1 MKTRITELFG
11 IKYPILLAGMN
22 WATTPKLVAAVSNA
36 GGLGMLG
43 AAAYSKE
50 GLEKAIAEIRE
61 LTDKPFAVNLTLL
74 LPGAKGLI
82 QTVLDGKVPVI
93 NLALGRIKDIVD
105 ATHGYGGKILA
116 TVAMVRHALY
126 YERDGA
132 DALSVTGYEA
142 AAHSADVGGLVLI
155 PAIASKVKIPI
166 VAAGGFSDGRGLVA
180 ALALG
185 AEGISLGTRFAL
197 TTESTAHEVF
207 KQKCLEATEEDT
219 ILSDRFDGVNCR
231 VLKTKR
237 AEALARRRFP
247 GVDAISSSL
256 RFKRELNLSW
266 WEVIKG
272 GIRTAR
278 AEEVRLTDLPILSA
292 GLAEMQRAIEDGDE
306 ATGLFLAGQACGGI
320 NDIMSS
326 QEVIERIMAEAEQV
340 VEATRKKFQP
350 TSRRRLV
357 HREPLAP

>member
-82 QTVLDGKVPVI
+82 QTILDAKVPVI

-105 ATHGYGGKILA
+105 TTHGYGGKILA
-116 TVAMVRHALY
+116 TVAMVRHASY
-126 YERDGA
+126 YEKDGA

-142 AAHSADVGGLVLI
+142 AAHSGNVGGLALI
-155 PAIASKVKIPI
+155 PAVASKVKIPI
-166 VAAGGFSDGRGLVA
+166 VAAGGISDGRGLVA

-185 AEGISLGTRFAL
+185 AEAVSLGTRFAL
-197 TTESTAHEVF
+197 TTESTAHEIY
-207 KQKCLEATEEDT
+207 KNNCLKATEEDT
-219 ILSDRFDGVNCR
+219 IISDRFDGVNCR
-231 VLKTKR
+231 VLKLKR
-237 AEALARRRFP
+237 SEAVAKRNLP
-247 GVDAISSSL
+247 GLDAISASM

-266 WEVIKG
+266 WELIKG

-278 AEEVRLTDLPILSA
+278 GEGVALTDLPVLSA
-292 GLAEMQRAIEDGDE
+292 GLVEMARAVEEGDE
-306 ATGLFLAGQACGGI
+306 ETGLFLAGQACGGI
-320 NDIMSS
+320 NDIVSC
-326 QEVIERIMAEAEQV
+326 QEVIDRIMAQAEEV
-340 VEATRKKFQP
+340 LEATRRKFHP
-350 TSRRRLV
+350 A
-357 HREPLAP
+357 E

>member
-1 MKTRITELFG
+1 LKTRITELFG
-11 IKYPILLAGMN
+11 IKYPILMAGMN

-43 AAAYSKE
+43 AAAYGKE
-50 GLEKAIAEIRE
+50 QLNEAIAEIKE

-82 QTVLDGKVPVI
+82 QTVLDAKVPVI

-105 ATHGYGGKILA
+105 AAHGYGGKILA
-116 TVAMVRHALY
+116 TVAMVRHAQY

-132 DALSVTGYEA
+132 DVLSVTGYEA
-142 AAHSADVGGLVLI
+142 AAHSGNVGGLALI

-166 VAAGGFSDGRGLVA
+166 VAAGGISDGRGLVA

-185 AEGISLGTRFAL
+185 AEGVSLGTRFAL
-197 TTESTAHEVF
+197 TTESMVHEIY

-219 ILSDRFDGVNCR
+219 IISDRFDGVNCR

-237 AEALARRRFP
+237 AEAIARRRLP
-247 GVDAISSSL
+247 GLDAVSSSM

-278 AEEVRLTDLPILSA
+278 AEGVHLTDLPVLSA
-292 GLAEMQRAIEDGDE
+292 GLAEMQRAIEKGDE
-306 ATGLFLAGQACGGI
+306 ETGLFLAGQACGGI
-320 NDIMSS
+320 NDVISCK
-326 QEVIERIMAEAEQV
+326 EVIERIVAEAEQV
-340 VEATRKKFQP
+340 MEATRKKFHP
-350 TSRRRLV
+350 
-357 HREPLAP
+357 EK